1 MERSDRESGTVIE
14 TGGIVATVMINKSKS
29 CNECGKAQA
38 GICGKSGAGMIIKV
52 KNPLKAV
59 KGDMVTLEIDK
70 KTQAKGYFLVFV
82 LPVLALLAGSYGG
95 HLLSLATG
103 TKGLEVITGMALLAL
118 AIAYSLIKIHK
129 LDKAAEFYIS
139 SILNPE
145 QNLTLP
151 SCPEETDYLAHFS
164 RRAEI

>member
-14 TGGIVATVMINKSKS
+14 TNGIVATVVINKSKS

-38 GICGKSGAGMIIKV
+38 GICGKSGAGMVIKV

-59 KGDMVTLEIDK
+59 KGDMVTLEIEK
-70 KTQAKGYFLVFV
+70 KTQAKGYFLVFI
-82 LPVLALLAGSYGG
+82 LPVLTLLAGSYAG
-95 HLLSLATG
+95 HLLSQATG
-103 TKGLEVITGMALLAL
+103 IKGLEVIIGISLLVL

-129 LDKAAEFYIS
+129 LDKTADFYIA

-145 QNLTLP
+145 QNLSLP
-151 SCPEETDYLAHFS
+151 SCSEETDYLAHFS